1 MRHAGNF
8 NPEWGYLAPAPSF
21 LRTARLIVVV
31 AGIAATASG
40 AVVFSV
46 VRRPAADESVAA
58 RTLAQP
64 LDPAPMAGA
73 APSGAQLQKQAAP
86 TSASAT
92 QRADV
97 LGAIPPPS
105 APAVADA
112 GAGAAAGETHA
123 ASSALRPPI
132 AAALAE
138 ASRMTAAAPPAHAAT
153 EAVAAAVAETALA
166 PKPPIKRSR
175 LTSRKSSIVG
185 ASVPRRVLAQ
195 QAAKP
200 MPPVIRN
207 VVRDDVVQDD
217 DSLLAKTIGIKDHVV
232 AVTQRAVSA
241 VGVIPSWIG
250 SIGDRIGGE
259 GQSPHPP
266 ASLVSVW

>member
-40 AVVFSV
+40 AVVFSM
-46 VRRPAADESVAA
+46 VRRPAADELVAA

-97 LGAIPPPS
+97 LGAIRPSS

-112 GAGAAAGETHA
+112 GTGPAAGETHA

-138 ASRMTAAAPPAHAAT
+138 ASRMTAAVPPAHAAT
-153 EAVAAAVAETALA
+153 EVVAALPETTLA

-175 LTSRKSSIVG
+175 LTSGKSSVVG

-200 MPPVIRN
+200 TPPVIRN

-259 GQSPHPP
+259 GQNPHPP
-266 ASLVSVW
+266 ASLVGAW